1 MASKIVIDP
10 VTRIEGHL
18 RMETEVTG
26 GFVSNAWSTG
36 TLFRGVEV
44 ILKNRDPRDA
54 WMLTQRICG
63 VCTYVHGVTSIRS
76 VENALGLTVPD
87 NARTVRN
94 LLMGAQY
101 VHDHIIHFYAL
112 HLLDWV
118 DITRALAA
126 DPATAVTIDRQIC
139 STRTRDAAYFTA
151 VKDKLAGFVG
161 SGQLGPFANGYW
173 GHAGYKLSPEMSLVM
188 MANYLEALR
197 FQVQIIKM
205 HAILGGK
212 NPHPQS
218 LLIGGVTP
226 DLDFTLGRLTEFQS
240 LCTEAKSFVDTY
252 YLPDATAIAAI
263 YGQPE
268 NGGYGAIGSCNNLL
282 CFGEFPQTADE
293 PASLFFPR
301 GAIFGKA
308 TGNVQSVNVAD
319 ITEHVARSWYE
330 GSTPHN
336 PAQGDTVPVYSGID
350 LDEKYSWL
358 KAPRYN
364 GQPMEVGPL
373 ARVMVAYG
381 QGMGAMVA
389 AVNTFL
395 SATFL
400 TLPQM
405 YSTIGRTAAR
415 AIETKVIADA
425 MIGWI
430 TELIGTKNSPNKV
443 TFTMQPAGS
452 GFALNEAPRGALG
465 HWLNYS
471 ETKIDNY
478 QMVVP
483 STWNFGPRD
492 AANVAGP
499 VEQALIG
506 TPVLND
512 QQPLEV
518 LRVIHSFDPCIA
530 CAVHLV
536 NLTGDEE
543 VNINVL

>member
-26 GFVSNAWSTG
+26 GIVSNAWSSG

-76 VENALGLTVPD
+76 VENALGVTVPD
-87 NARTVRN
+87 NARKIRN

-126 DPATAVTIDRQIC
+126 DPATAVTVDRQIC
-139 STRTRDAAYFTA
+139 STRTRDEAYFTA
-151 VKDKLAGFVG
+151 VKAKLQGFVG

-173 GHAGYKLSPEMSLVM
+173 GHAGYLLSPEMSLVM

-197 FQVQIIKM
+197 FQVEIIKM

-226 DLDFTLGRLTEFQS
+226 DLDFTMSRLTEFQS
-240 LCTEAKSFVDTY
+240 LCTAAKAFVDTY
-252 YLPDATAIAAI
+252 YLPDATALAAV
-263 YGQPE
+263 Y
-268 NGGYGAIGSCNNLL
+268 GGYASIGSCNNLL
-282 CFGEFPQTADE
+282 CFGEFPQSAVE

-301 GAIFGKA
+301 GAIFDKA
-308 TGNVQSVNVAD
+308 TFSVQPVDVAN
-319 ITEHVARSWYE
+319 ISEHVARSWYD

-336 PAQGDTVPVYSGID
+336 PAQGDTVPLYSGID
-350 LDEKYSWL
+350 PDEKYSWL

-364 GQPMEVGPL
+364 GQTMEVGPL

-381 QGMGAMVA
+381 QGMGAMVT
-389 AVNTFL
+389 AVDTFL
-395 SATFL
+395 GNTFL

-405 YSTIGRTAAR
+405 YSTIGRTGAR

-425 MIGWI
+425 MPDWI
-430 TELIGTKNSPNKV
+430 ADLIVTKNNPLRVS
-443 TFTMQPAGS
+443 FTMQPAGT
-452 GFALNEAPRGALG
+452 GVALNEAPRGALG

-471 ETKIDNY
+471 GTKIDNY

-506 TPVLND
+506 TPVAVEA
-512 QQPLEV
+512 QPLEV

-536 NLTGDEE
+536 NLTGDDEA
-543 VNINVL
+543 NINVL